1 MISMSQ
7 VMQTLRP
14 VKAFFDLISTSLDIL
29 GLDIL
34 GLDILTIRHSG
45 IRYSGIRHW
54 GMIPP
59 PHLSPSTK
67 DGLTMT
73 KPTLYSVLYG
83 GTRLKVLQICCLS
96 DVYKV

>member
-14 VKAFFDLISTSLDIL
+14 VKAFISTS
-29 GLDIL
+29 LDIL

-45 IRYSGIRHW
+45 LDIR

-73 KPTLYSVLYG
+73 KPVLYG
-83 GTRLKVLQICCLS
+83 GTRLKVIQICCLS